1 MITTKTTQ
9 YGSKLTTVDAPKK
22 FNYSEFTIR
31 QNGKF
36 IATVTIDESGKA
48 FICGHEIEIT
58 SDRA

>member
-36 IATVTIDESGKA
+36 IATVTSDESGKA